1 MAFYVGQVFITEG
14 NLGPIVN
21 ICAILFLS
29 LALLSFLGRLFTKV
43 AFVQSLS
50 LDDGLAFLAVVST
63 MISRLS
69 EDKLNLSRFLLVPK
83 LLQ

>member
-1 MAFYVGQVFITEG
+1 MAFPVGRVFITED

-29 LALLSFLGRLFTKV
+29 LALLSFLGRVFTKV

-50 LDDGLAFLAVVST
+50 LDDGLAFLAVVS
-63 MISRLS
+63 MMVSRLF
-69 EDKLNLSRFLLVPK
+69 EDKLIL
-83 LLQ
+83 